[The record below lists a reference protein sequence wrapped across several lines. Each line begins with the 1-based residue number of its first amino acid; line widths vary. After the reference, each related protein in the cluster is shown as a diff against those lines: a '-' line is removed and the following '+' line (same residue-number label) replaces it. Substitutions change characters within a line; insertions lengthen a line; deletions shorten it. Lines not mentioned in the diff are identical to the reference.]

1 MQLFDEEIISN
12 KNSNLIHTIKEV
24 YRFRFL
30 LLMLIKKEFIIFYK
44 QTILGPLWYL
54 IQPTINTI
62 VFNIVFGKIA
72 KLPTDGID
80 PFLFYFSGII
90 LWGYFANCILLTGA
104 TFKSNNDTFSK
115 IYFPR
120 LVVPISYVVI
130 SLIQF
135 SVQFILFLILIFFI
149 DSSLYINLL
158 QNFIIVPLIILQ
170 IMITSI
176 GVGCLISALTT
187 RYRDLSYVVNFFVQI
202 WMFLTPV
209 VYPLSS
215 TDGYSFSV
223 IILLNPMT
231 PIFEL
236 FRMVIF
242 NNSSVDFTLLISSTI
257 FSLITFFAG
266 VVFFNKIQR
275 NFTDTI

>member
-1 MQLFDEEIISN
+1 MQLFDEEIIPN